1 MTGIIEATQNKRE
14 LKQEQSRNSCK
25 SIFILQ
31 NISVET
37 INQEGI
43 HMKSQI
49 LLAIVGMIALIVLT
63 GCAATGTSVGGHSH
77 IVQKIDAGGLTR

>member
-1 MTGIIEATQNKRE
+1 
-14 LKQEQSRNSCK
+14 
-25 SIFILQ
+25 
-31 NISVET
+31 
-37 INQEGI
+37 
-43 HMKSQI
+43 MKSQI